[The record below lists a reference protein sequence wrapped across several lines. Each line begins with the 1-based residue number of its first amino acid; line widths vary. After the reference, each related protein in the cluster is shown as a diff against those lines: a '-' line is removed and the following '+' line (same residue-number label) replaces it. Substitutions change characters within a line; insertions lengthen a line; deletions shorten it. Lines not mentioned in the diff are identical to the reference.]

1 MWWTLIALLSGSYA
15 DMVRDPAEMRFCAA
29 ASQQVEAE
37 TAKAR
42 GAQSDEVRM
51 HRLITE
57 AFVARLR
64 ELGAADDAALAATRK
79 ALGNSEE
86 DQTRYSRCG
95 TLAMALSDDG
105 SLVKAAAEADAAVAE
120 AIATAPQYDADASSA
135 ADAAAEAEAAA
146 EAVSEEAIDGDAL
159 LAALS
164 EPRRGEVRCATIASA
179 LMYDVGRGVSDKS
192 YGLTAES
199 AETLA
204 GRLAEVIMTETGMS
218 EAEVR
223 AAYKAD
229 FEAFTFGMLGDG
241 QDEKTALA
249 MVEAGVEQCR
259 PLYDSIDLSGEGDGV
274 VTALTPVA
282 MLDGEAPPTTA
293 QCYAMLAAFHR
304 DMTDGSKEAESF
316 GAMTAALVKRF
327 YREWGDRPGAAAA
340 LADAAQFDAAAFE
353 ALSEEQAE
361 TRMSFCMDLAG
372 A

>member
-1 MWWTLIALLSGSYA
+1 MWWAMLALLSGSHV
-15 DMVRDPAEMRFCAA
+15 DLVNNPSELRVCSAA
-29 ASQQVEAE
+29 AELSAQQAE
-37 TAKAR
+37 RNGADAFDVKLNRAVAKIYV
-42 GAQSDEVRM
+42 D
-51 HRLITE
+51 
-57 AFVARLR
+57 RLR
-64 ELGAADDAALAATRK
+64 ELGADDAAALAAVQK
-79 ALGNSEE
+79 GLGDSPEE
-86 DQTRYSRCG
+86 
-95 TLAMALSDDG
+95 MALYDKCQTIVMAMPADG
-105 SLVKAAAEADAAVAE
+105 SLLEGAQAADAMGSGD
-120 AIATAPQYDADASSA
+120 APSA
-135 ADAAAEAEAAA
+135 ADAAAEAEGAA
-146 EAVSEEAIDGDAL
+146 EAVSEEAIDGAPL

-164 EPRRGEVRCATIASA
+164 EPRRGEIRCATIASA

-204 GRLAEVIMTETGMS
+204 GRLAEAIRAETGMS

-249 MVEAGVEQCR
+249 MVEAAVEQCR
-259 PLYDSIDLSGEGDGV
+259 PLYDSIDLSGDGDGL

-282 MLDGEAPPTTA
+282 MLDGEAVPNTA
-293 QCYAMLAAFHR
+293 QCYAMLAAFHH
-304 DMTDGSKEAESF
+304 DMAEGSKEAESF

-353 ALSEEQAE
+353 ALPEEQAE
-361 TRMSFCMDLAG
+361 TRMSFCFDLA
-372 A
+372 AA

>member
-1 MWWTLIALLSGSYA
+1 MWWAMLALLSGSHV
-15 DMVRDPAEMRFCAA
+15 DLVNNPSELRVCAA
-29 ASQQVEAE
+29 AAELSAQQAE
-37 TAKAR
+37 RNGADAFDVKLNRAVAKIYV
-42 GAQSDEVRM
+42 D
-51 HRLITE
+51 
-57 AFVARLR
+57 RLR
-64 ELGAADDAALAATRK
+64 ELGADDAAALAAVQK
-79 ALGNSEE
+79 GLGDSPEE
-86 DQTRYSRCG
+86 
-95 TLAMALSDDG
+95 MALYDKCQTIVMAMPADG
-105 SLVKAAAEADAAVAE
+105 SLLEGAQAADAMDSGGAPSALDVADEAAEA
-120 AIATAPQYDADASSA
+120 ADAS
-135 ADAAAEAEAAA
+135 EAAH
-146 EAVSEEAIDGDAL
+146 DGDAL

-164 EPRRGEVRCATIASA
+164 EPRRSEVRCATTASA
-179 LMYDVGRGVSDKS
+179 LMYDVGRGVSDRS

-204 GRLAEVIMTETGMS
+204 GRLAEAIMTETGMS

-259 PLYDSIDLSGEGDGV
+259 PLYDSIDLSGDGDGL

-282 MLDGEAPPTTA
+282 MLDGEAVPNTA
-293 QCYAMLAAFHR
+293 QCYAMLAAFHH
-304 DMTDGSKEAESF
+304 DMAEGSKEAESF

-353 ALSEEQAE
+353 ALPEEQAE
-361 TRMSFCMDLAG
+361 TRMSFCFDLA
-372 A
+372 AA

>member
-1 MWWTLIALLSGSYA
+1 MWWAMLALLSGSHV
-15 DMVRDPAEMRFCAA
+15 DLVNNPSELRVCAA
-29 ASQQVEAE
+29 AAELSAQQAE
-37 TAKAR
+37 RNGADAFDIKLNRAVAKIYV
-42 GAQSDEVRM
+42 D
-51 HRLITE
+51 RLH
-57 AFVARLR
+57 
-64 ELGAADDAALAATRK
+64 ELGADDAAALAAVQK
-79 ALGNSEE
+79 GLGDSPEE
-86 DQTRYSRCG
+86 
-95 TLAMALSDDG
+95 MALYDKCQTIVMAMPADG
-105 SLVKAAAEADAAVAE
+105 SLLEGAQAADA
-120 AIATAPQYDADASSA
+120 TGSSDASSA
-135 ADAAAEAEAAA
+135 LDIVDEAADIVDEAPEAAESSEAAH
-146 EAVSEEAIDGDAL
+146 DGEAL

-164 EPRRGEVRCATIASA
+164 ESRRGEVRCATIASA

-204 GRLAEVIMTETGMS
+204 GRLAEAIMTETGMS

-259 PLYDSIDLSGEGDGV
+259 PLYDSIDLSGDGDGV
-274 VTALTPVA
+274 VTALAPVA
-282 MLDGEAPPTTA
+282 MLEGEAAPTTA

-304 DMTDGSKEAESF
+304 DMAEGSKEAESF

-327 YREWGDRPGAAAA
+327 YREWGDRPGAASA

-353 ALSEEQAE
+353 ALPEEQAE
-361 TRMSFCMDLAG
+361 TRMSFCFDLA
-372 A
+372 AA